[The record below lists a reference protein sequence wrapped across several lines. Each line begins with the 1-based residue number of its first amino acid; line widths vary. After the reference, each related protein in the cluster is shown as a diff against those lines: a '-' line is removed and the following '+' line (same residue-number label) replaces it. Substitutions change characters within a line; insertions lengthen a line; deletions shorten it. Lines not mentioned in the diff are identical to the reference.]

1 MNTLE
6 SLKKAYRE
14 QTEILEK
21 QLSKTIEIAVKFK
34 KQYANV
40 LSQRVERM
48 KIINNGLLIQLTE
61 YLQVDEVAGKGATVS
76 TLQN

>member
-1 MNTLE
+1 
-6 SLKKAYRE
+6 
-14 QTEILEK
+14 
-21 QLSKTIEIAVKFK
+21 
-34 KQYANV
+34 
-40 LSQRVERM
+40 M